1 MEVLSRRPQPV
12 PWRCRQV
19 YCEFAR
25 HLLGRQGFASD
36 VRDEISPLLLG
47 ATGLPFVVEDGGGE
61 GAGEGEE
68 DGPVAGRKPE
78 ARETWCNESID

>member
-19 YCEFAR
+19 YRKFAG
-25 HLLGRQGFASD
+25 HLLGRQRFAGN
-36 VRDEISPLLLG
+36 VRDKIGPFLLG
-47 ATGLPFVVEDGGGE
+47 AAGLPFVVEDGGGE